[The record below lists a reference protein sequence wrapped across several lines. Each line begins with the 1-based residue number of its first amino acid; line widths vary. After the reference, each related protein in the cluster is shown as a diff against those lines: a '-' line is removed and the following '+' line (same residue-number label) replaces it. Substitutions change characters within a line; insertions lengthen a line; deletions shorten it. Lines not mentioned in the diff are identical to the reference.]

1 MSLRLTVKVS
11 DIDYKQI
18 LDRSLSLNRR
28 CVAALDAVHC
38 AGRPII
44 RVLQRSS
51 NYIMTNPLPLS
62 NYTFVLFT
70 GESSFRH
77 ALRLFK

>member
-51 NYIMTNPLPLS
+51 NYIMTNP